1 MTDERTGPMS
11 GIKIVDISQVVAGP
25 LATQMLA
32 EQGAEVIKIEP
43 IDGELLRLGLRNGF
57 PPLFAN
63 DNRGKR
69 SVAVDTTLPEG
80 RDLVLDLT
88 RDADVFIENFRPGV
102 SERLGLGEAAVRALA
117 PDIIYVSVT
126 GFGPTGPY
134 ADRACLDPVIQ
145 GLTGMVHGQTSRD
158 LPFPDLIRTLV
169 ADKTTAYTAAQAI
182 SAALFA
188 RERGAGGQH
197 IEIAMLDAVLAWF
210 WPDGMSD
217 FTLPDDP
224 LPRRRASDN
233 YRLTDTADGQIIYYL
248 ASTDQICG
256 MWRALERE
264 DMLGDDRYNHIGL
277 GADPEALAFVGAT
290 IVEEIGKL
298 TSAEI
303 ISRLARESVPA
314 GPIHE
319 RADVLTDPQ
328 VVHNELIVEWE
339 HPDLGLVRQVRPPV
353 DFHGTPTTMLLQV
366 EDVGASTRETLL
378 ALGRDDAEIERRS
391 LTVAAAQAIDSR
403 QPLAQRRV
411 CDRRW
416 EGADLRRCR
425 PVREGDAPTHTA
437 STALCGGNLRVRRV
451 TSGRGTPHCGVACHD
466 ARPLSLAARCP
477 DCLAPLRSE
486 GRHRS
491 RHRLRQDR
499 CGHHCDR

>member
-1 MTDERTGPMS
+1 MNDQRTGPMS
-11 GIKIVDISQVVAGP
+11 GIKILDISQVVAGP

-43 IDGELLRLGLRNGF
+43 LEGELLRLGLRKGF

-69 SVAVDTTLPEG
+69 SVAVDTKQREG
-80 RDLVLDLT
+80 QELVLDLA

-102 SERLGLGEAAVRALA
+102 SERLGLGEAVVRAVA

-145 GLTGMVHGQTSRD
+145 GITGMVHGQMSAD

-169 ADKTTAYTAAQAI
+169 ADKTTAYTVAQAI

-224 LPRRRASDN
+224 QPRRRASDS
-233 YRLTDTADGQIIYYL
+233 YRLTDTKDGQIIYYL

-256 MWRALERE
+256 MWRALARP
-264 DMLGDDRYNHIGL
+264 DMLADGRYNHIGL
-277 GADPEALAFVGAT
+277 GVDPEALAHVGAT
-290 IVEEIGKL
+290 IVAEIGKL
-298 TSAEI
+298 TTAEVI
-303 ISRLARESVPA
+303 ERLARESVPA

-319 RADVLTDPQ
+319 RSEVLSDPQ

-339 HPDLGLVRQVRPPV
+339 HPDLGTVRQVRPPV
-353 DFHGTPTTMLLQV
+353 DFHGTPTTMLHQV
-366 EDVGASTRETLL
+366 EDVGASTREVLRTI
-378 ALGRDDAEIERRS
+378 GCDDDDLDRLERAG
-391 LTVAAAQAIDSR
+391 VIAQS
-403 QPLAQRRV
+403 
-411 CDRRW
+411 
-416 EGADLRRCR
+416 
-425 PVREGDAPTHTA
+425 
-437 STALCGGNLRVRRV
+437 
-451 TSGRGTPHCGVACHD
+451 
-466 ARPLSLAARCP
+466 
-477 DCLAPLRSE
+477 
-486 GRHRS
+486 
-491 RHRLRQDR
+491 
-499 CGHHCDR
+499 

>member
-1 MTDERTGPMS
+1 MNDQRTGPMS
-11 GIKIVDISQVVAGP
+11 GIKILDISQVVAGP

-32 EQGAEVIKIEP
+32 EQGAEVIKVEP
-43 IDGELLRLGLRNGF
+43 LEGELLRLGLRKGY

-69 SVAVDTTLPEG
+69 CIAIDTTTDVG
-80 RDLVLDLT
+80 RDLVLDLA

-102 SERLGLGEAAVRALA
+102 SDRLGLGEAAVRAVS

-134 ADRACLDPVIQ
+134 AERACLDPVIQ
-145 GLTGMVHGQTSRD
+145 GLTGMVHGQTSSD

-224 LPRRRASDN
+224 RPRRRASDA

-256 MWRALERE
+256 MWRALGRH
-264 DMLGDDRYNHIGL
+264 DLLDDDRYNHIGL

-290 IVEEIGKL
+290 ILEEIGRL
-298 TSAEI
+298 PTDEI
-303 ISRLARESVPA
+303 IERLARESVPA

-319 RADVLTDPQ
+319 RADVLHDPQ

-353 DFHGTPTTMLLQV
+353 AFSATPTTMLRHV
-366 EDVGASTRETLL
+366 EDIGASTRGILTD
-378 ALGRDDAEIERRS
+378 LGRTDDEIAGLSSRS
-391 LTVAAAQAIDSR
+391 IVFI
-403 QPLAQRRV
+403 
-411 CDRRW
+411 
-416 EGADLRRCR
+416 
-425 PVREGDAPTHTA
+425 
-437 STALCGGNLRVRRV
+437 ST
-451 TSGRGTPHCGVACHD
+451 
-466 ARPLSLAARCP
+466 
-477 DCLAPLRSE
+477 
-486 GRHRS
+486 
-491 RHRLRQDR
+491 
-499 CGHHCDR
+499 

>member
-1 MTDERTGPMS
+1 MRSGPMS
-11 GIKIVDISQVVAGP
+11 GIKILDLSQVVAGP

-32 EQGAEVIKIEP
+32 EQGADVIKIEP
-43 IDGELLRLGLRNGF
+43 PEGELLRLGLRHGY

-63 DNRGKR
+63 DNRGKHC
-69 SVAVDTTLPEG
+69 VAVDTKQAEG
-80 RDLVLDLT
+80 RDLVLELA
-88 RDADVFIENFRPGV
+88 RDADVFMENFRPGV
-102 SERLGLGEAAVRALA
+102 CERLGLGEAAVRAVA

-145 GLTGMVHGQTSRD
+145 GITGMVHGQTSRD

-224 LPRRRASDN
+224 LPGRRASDN

-256 MWRALERE
+256 MWRALGRD
-264 DMLGDDRYNHIGL
+264 DMLHDDRYNHIGL
-277 GADPEALAFVGAT
+277 GRDPEALALVGAT
-290 IVEEIGKL
+290 IVEEIGAL
-298 TSAEI
+298 ATADI
-303 ISRLARESVPA
+303 IERLARESVPA

-328 VVHNELIVEWE
+328 VVHNGLVVEWE
-339 HPDLGLVRQVRPPV
+339 HPDLGLVRQIRPPV
-353 DFHGTPTTMLLQV
+353 DFHGTPTTMLRQV
-366 EDVGASTRETLL
+366 EDVGASTRSVLRDQGL
-378 ALGRDDAEIERRS
+378 DDA
-391 LTVAAAQAIDSR
+391 AIDGLVER
-403 QPLAQRRV
+403 GV
-411 CDRRW
+411 I
-416 EGADLRRCR
+416 
-425 PVREGDAPTHTA
+425 REP
-437 STALCGGNLRVRRV
+437 
-451 TSGRGTPHCGVACHD
+451 
-466 ARPLSLAARCP
+466 
-477 DCLAPLRSE
+477 
-486 GRHRS
+486 
-491 RHRLRQDR
+491 
-499 CGHHCDR
+499 

>member
-1 MTDERTGPMS
+1 MSDVRSGPMS
-11 GIKIVDISQVVAGP
+11 GIRILDLSQVVAGP

-32 EQGAEVIKIEP
+32 EQGADVIKIEP
-43 IDGELLRLGLRNGF
+43 PEGELLRLGLRHGY

-69 SVAVDTTLPEG
+69 CVAVDTKQSEG
-80 RDLVLDLT
+80 RDLVLQLA
-88 RDADVFIENFRPGV
+88 READVFMENFRPGV
-102 SERLGLGEAAVRALA
+102 SERLGLGEAAVRAVA
-117 PDIIYVSVT
+117 PDIVYVSVT

-145 GLTGMVHGQTSRD
+145 GITGMVHGQTSRD

-224 LPRRRASDN
+224 APGRRASDN

-256 MWRALERE
+256 MWRALGRD
-264 DMLGDDRYNHIGL
+264 DMLDDDRYNHIGL
-277 GADPEALAFVGAT
+277 GRDPEALALVGAT
-290 IVEEIGKL
+290 IVEEIGAL
-298 TSAEI
+298 ATADI
-303 ISRLARESVPA
+303 IERLAREGVPA
-314 GPIHE
+314 GPIHQ

-328 VVHNELIVEWE
+328 VVHNGLVVEWE
-339 HPDLGLVRQVRPPV
+339 HADLGLVRQIRPPV
-353 DFHGTPTTMLLQV
+353 DFHGTPTTMLHQV
-366 EDVGASTRETLL
+366 EDVGASTRAVLRDQGL
-378 ALGRDDAEIERRS
+378 DDA
-391 LTVAAAQAIDSR
+391 AIDGLIAR
-403 QPLAQRRV
+403 GV
-411 CDRRW
+411 I
-416 EGADLRRCR
+416 
-425 PVREGDAPTHTA
+425 RET
-437 STALCGGNLRVRRV
+437 
-451 TSGRGTPHCGVACHD
+451 
-466 ARPLSLAARCP
+466 
-477 DCLAPLRSE
+477 
-486 GRHRS
+486 
-491 RHRLRQDR
+491 
-499 CGHHCDR
+499 

>member
-1 MTDERTGPMS
+1 MDDLGRGPMS
-11 GIKIVDISQVVAGP
+11 GIRILDLSQLVAGP
-25 LATQMLA
+25 LATQLLA
-32 EQGAEVIKIEP
+32 EQGAEVVKVEP
-43 IDGELLRLGLRNGF
+43 LNGELLRLGLRDGF

-69 SVAVDTTLPEG
+69 CVAIDTRIQAG
-80 RDLVLDLT
+80 RDLVLLLAAE
-88 RDADVFIENFRPGV
+88 ADVFIENFRPGV
-102 SERLGLGEAAVRALA
+102 CERLGLDEPAVRAVA
-117 PDIIYVSVT
+117 PDIVYVSVT

-233 YRLTDTADGQIIYYL
+233 YRLTPTADGQIIYYL
-248 ASTDQICG
+248 ASTDQIRG
-256 MWRALERE
+256 MWRALGRD
-264 DMLGDDRYNHIGL
+264 DMLADDRYNHIGL
-277 GADPEALAFVGAT
+277 GADPAALAVAGAT

-298 TSAEI
+298 TTDDI
-303 ISRLARESVPA
+303 IERLARESVPA

-319 RADVLTDPQ
+319 RAEVLTDPQ
-328 VVHNELIVEWE
+328 IVHNELIVEWE
-339 HPDLGLVRQVRPPV
+339 HPVMGRVRQVRPPV
-353 DFHGTPTTMLLQV
+353 DFHGTPTTMRC
-366 EDVGASTRETLL
+366 EIENIGASTRTVLRAAGLDDDRIDDLL
-378 ALGRDDAEIERRS
+378 A
-391 LTVAAAQAIDSR
+391 T
-403 QPLAQRRV
+403 
-411 CDRRW
+411 
-416 EGADLRRCR
+416 
-425 PVREGDAPTHTA
+425 
-437 STALCGGNLRVRRV
+437 
-451 TSGRGTPHCGVACHD
+451 GVIA
-466 ARPLSLAARCP
+466 
-477 DCLAPLRSE
+477 
-486 GRHRS
+486 G
-491 RHRLRQDR
+491 
-499 CGHHCDR
+499 

>member
-1 MTDERTGPMS
+1 MDDPRTGPMS
-11 GIKIVDISQVVAGP
+11 GIRILDITQVVAGP

-43 IDGELLRLGLRNGF
+43 LGGELLRLGLRHGF

-69 SVAVDTTLPEG
+69 SVAIDTTTETG
-80 RDLVLDLT
+80 RDLVLELA

-102 SERLGLGEAAVRALA
+102 SERLGLGEAAVRGVA
-117 PDIIYVSVT
+117 PDIVYVSVT

-134 ADRACLDPVIQ
+134 AERACLDPVIQ

-248 ASTDQICG
+248 ASTDQVRG
-256 MWRALERE
+256 MWRALGR
-264 DMLGDDRYNHIGL
+264 DDLLADDRYNHIGL

-298 TSAEI
+298 TTDEAIE
-303 ISRLARESVPA
+303 RLARESVPA

-328 VVHNELIVEWE
+328 IVHNELIVEWQ
-339 HPDLGLVRQVRPPV
+339 HPDLGRVRQVRPPV
-353 DFHGTPTTMLLQV
+353 VFHGTPTTMLHQI
-366 EDVGASTRETLL
+366 EDIGTSTRSVLHRAGL
-378 ALGRDDAEIERRS
+378 DDARIDDLVARGV
-391 LTVAAAQAIDSR
+391 VAA
-403 QPLAQRRV
+403 P
-411 CDRRW
+411 
-416 EGADLRRCR
+416 
-425 PVREGDAPTHTA
+425 
-437 STALCGGNLRVRRV
+437 
-451 TSGRGTPHCGVACHD
+451 
-466 ARPLSLAARCP
+466 
-477 DCLAPLRSE
+477 
-486 GRHRS
+486 
-491 RHRLRQDR
+491 
-499 CGHHCDR
+499 

>member
-1 MTDERTGPMS
+1 MNDPRSGPMS
-11 GIKIVDISQVVAGP
+11 GIRILDLSQVVAGP

-43 IDGELLRLGLRNGF
+43 LDGELLRLGLRNGF

-69 SVAVDTTLPEG
+69 CVAIDATQPAG
-80 RDLVLDLT
+80 RDLLLDLA
-88 RDADVFIENFRPGV
+88 RDADVLIENFRPGV
-102 SERLGLGEAAVRALA
+102 SDRLGLGEAAVRAVA
-117 PDIIYVSVT
+117 PDIVYVSVT

-145 GLTGMVHGQTSRD
+145 GITGMVHGQRSAD

-224 LPRRRASDN
+224 VPRRRASDN

-248 ASTDQICG
+248 ASTEQIRG
-256 MWRALERE
+256 MWRALSRP
-264 DMLGDDRYNHIGL
+264 DMLADERYNHIGL
-277 GADPEALAFVGAT
+277 GADPEALRVAGAT
-290 IVEEIGKL
+290 IVEEIAKIP
-298 TSAEI
+298 TAEI
-303 ISRLARESVPA
+303 IERLARESVPA

-328 VVHNELIVEWE
+328 VLHNELVVEWE

-353 DFHGTPTTMLLQV
+353 DFHGTPTTMLHEI
-366 EDVGASTRETLL
+366 EDVGASTRAVLRAHGLT
-378 ALGRDDAEIERRS
+378 DDAIEQ
-391 LTVAAAQAIDSR
+391 LVDDGVIA
-403 QPLAQRRV
+403 
-411 CDRRW
+411 
-416 EGADLRRCR
+416 
-425 PVREGDAPTHTA
+425 GD
-437 STALCGGNLRVRRV
+437 
-451 TSGRGTPHCGVACHD
+451 
-466 ARPLSLAARCP
+466 
-477 DCLAPLRSE
+477 
-486 GRHRS
+486 
-491 RHRLRQDR
+491 
-499 CGHHCDR
+499 

>member
-1 MTDERTGPMS
+1 MNDQRSGPMS
-11 GIKIVDISQVVAGP
+11 GITILDISQVVAGP

-43 IDGELLRLGLRNGF
+43 LEGEFLRLGLRKGF

-63 DNRGKR
+63 DNRGKH
-69 SVAVDTTLPEG
+69 SVAVDTKQKEG
-80 RDLVLDLT
+80 QELVLDLART
-88 RDADVFIENFRPGV
+88 ADVFIENFRPGV
-102 SERLGLGEAAVRALA
+102 SDRLGLSEAAVRAVA

-145 GLTGMVHGQTSRD
+145 GITGMVHGQSSAD

-169 ADKTTAYTAAQAI
+169 ADKTTAFTAAQAI

-224 LPRRRASDN
+224 QPRRRASDG

-256 MWRALERE
+256 MWRALERH
-264 DMLGDDRYNHIGL
+264 DMLTDDRYNHIGL
-277 GADPEALAFVGAT
+277 GVDPEALAHVGAT
-290 IVEEIGKL
+290 IVAEIAEL
-298 TSAEI
+298 STAEI
-303 ISRLARESVPA
+303 IERLDRESVPA

-319 RADVLTDPQ
+319 RAAVLDDPQ
-328 VVHNELIVEWE
+328 VIHNKLIVEWE

-353 DFHGTPTTMLLQV
+353 DFHGTPTTMLRHV
-366 EDVGASTRETLL
+366 EDVGTSTREILRSI
-378 ALGRDDAEIERRS
+378 GRDEATIDRLEQAGVI
-391 LTVAAAQAIDSR
+391 AQA
-403 QPLAQRRV
+403 
-411 CDRRW
+411 
-416 EGADLRRCR
+416 
-425 PVREGDAPTHTA
+425 
-437 STALCGGNLRVRRV
+437 
-451 TSGRGTPHCGVACHD
+451 
-466 ARPLSLAARCP
+466 
-477 DCLAPLRSE
+477 
-486 GRHRS
+486 
-491 RHRLRQDR
+491 
-499 CGHHCDR
+499 